1 MSKIMAQMVQVNL
14 GAILH
19 RQLIR
24 YSTENDFSKEGV
36 DRFDLWEYGFQ
47 LKNMDGCEAW
57 VRF

>member
-1 MSKIMAQMVQVNL
+1 MAQMVQVNL